1 MENCGS
7 GALRED
13 NKKLRRF
20 LMQSTSDQELYLN
33 NPSIAMG
40 SEAIIPPEKAGLW
53 VYPYPADSEV
63 KEKFALTEAYVR
75 ERKDGKE
82 TAFNIVTGLMGAMYL
97 SGRIDLCDRE
107 NFALVKKGTEIF
119 KKVRKYIPQS
129 HPIYPAGMHKINDE
143 RIAALGLLSRER
155 LMLAVWNTSS
165 EKKEKLID
173 LSKYVGT
180 LAVKQ
185 TYSHNEPDFKV
196 METEVYTDE
205 LISDGKTHLRIDYKV
220 SGIGSASCGPAL
232 ADQYRLSEKQIDFQF
247 ALYPSSKN
255 ANI

>member
-143 RIAALGLLSRER
+143 RIAAFGLLSRER

-173 LSKYVGT
+173 LSKYVGNIS
-180 LAVKQ
+180 VQGVQ
-185 TYSHNEPDFKV
+185 T
-196 METEVYTDE
+196 
-205 LISDGKTHLRIDYKV
+205 R
-220 SGIGSASCGPAL
+220 
-232 ADQYRLSEKQIDFQF
+232 
-247 ALYPSSKN
+247 
-255 ANI
+255 